1 MNVTKKQPARKPSDQ
16 QEEWQRWI
24 DEDLPQIVDEEV
36 EHYHTENGSEV
47 VLDKESLK
55 KVQAELT
62 KML

>member
-1 MNVTKKQPARKPSDQ
+1 MNVTKKQPAHKPSDQ